1 MSSSEEEVALPT
13 SKPAEKNNAGLFS
26 DDDEE
31 ISDVETKPPAK
42 EDSKTP
48 TADDAGSDNGEEM
61 TELFGSDYESEEEF
75 KASGI
80 KEDPVRDADRDSP
93 IPTTTA
99 TKPYGSSSA
108 REVNDAHHDELR
120 IPKGPKAPK
129 KTNLFFTRPPNV
141 LRFVPDAFT
150 TESIKKEKEETGD
163 EGIYRNF
170 VRWRYKLDAGGRI
183 MVDPKTGLPMRE
195 TNARIVKWE
204 DGSYTMCVGDE
215 VLTLTQQKV
224 ANSFVFVNEQS
235 TDETVL
241 ECHGRVKS
249 KMTIRPIST
258 ASTSHQSLKMSM
270 RARHNKAVVRIQE
283 YVSEIDGTLDKEQR
297 AAVKQEQMKLEN
309 RKKQRQGYEY
319 DRDRSSRLDSTF
331 LEEVVR
337 YQDTIRC
344 LMKSYL
350 QGYDGM
356 DDDDDNLSAIK
367 QQYKAKSKATSG
379 GRRAPTAAPG
389 GLDEY
394 RQQKQ
399 AQRHRAVEVDD
410 DSDDDDDSEDEM
422 ITHTS
427 SSSKRRRTV
436 DEDSD

>member
-1 MSSSEEEVALPT
+1 MSSSEEEVALPK
-13 SKPAEKNNAGLFS
+13 SKPTEKGNAALFS
-26 DDDEE
+26 DDDDE
-31 ISDVETKPPAK
+31 ISDVETKA
-42 EDSKTP
+42 P
-48 TADDAGSDNGEEM
+48 TVSDDKKAAADDGGSDNGEDM
-61 TELFGSDYESEEEF
+61 ADLFGSDYESEEEF

-80 KEDPVRDADRDSP
+80 KEDPVRDTDRDSP
-93 IPTTTA
+93 EPTSTNSSTA
-99 TKPYGSSSA
+99 STRAFNGSNT
-108 REVNDAHHDELR
+108 REVDDVHHDELS

-163 EGIYRNF
+163 EGIYRNY
-170 VRWRYKLDAGGRI
+170 VRWRYKLDASGRI

-195 TNARIVKWE
+195 TNSRIVKWE
-204 DGSYTMCVGDE
+204 DGSFTMCVGDE

-249 KMTIRPIST
+249 KLTIRPIST
-258 ASTSHQSLKMSM
+258 ASSSHQSLKMSM

-297 AAVKQEQMKLEN
+297 AAVKQEQMRLEN

-319 DRDRSSRLDSTF
+319 DRDRSSRLDSSF
-331 LEEVVR
+331 LEE
-337 YQDTIRC
+337 
-344 LMKSYL
+344 
-350 QGYDGM
+350 GYEDE
-356 DDDDDNLSAIK
+356 DDNNLSAIK
-367 QQYKAKSKATSG
+367 QQYGHKAKNKATSAAS
-379 GRRAPTAAPG
+379 RRAAPRPG

-399 AQRHRAVEVDD
+399 EQRHRAVEVDD
-410 DSDDDDDSEDEM
+410 DDDEDDEDM
-422 ITHTS
+422 IPHTS
-427 SSSKRRRTV
+427 ASKRRRTV